1 MGRAAVEEQVADL
14 MVIKLCK
21 LLLHSAD
28 HGVWV
33 PCSRR
38 ITSSLLLKYFLTTTE
53 GICDSCPEFSVKISR
68 NR

>member
-1 MGRAAVEEQVADL
+1 MEMGRAAVEEQVADL

-38 ITSSLLLKYFLTTTE
+38 ITSSLLLELLSHNY
-53 GICDSCPEFSVKISR
+53 
-68 NR
+68 